1 MPRSTRAPARN
12 KRKKKIL
19 RAAKGYFGGRKNLYR
34 TAKDAVE
41 KGWEHAYRDRKKK
54 KRNFRR
60 LWITRINAA
69 ARQHEL
75 SYSRF
80 MNGLRVA
87 GVELDRKALADL
99 AVRSPDAFASLAEQA
114 KAALRNGAASRESN
128 GS

>member
-1 MPRSTRAPARN
+1 MPRVTHAAARK
-12 KRKKKIL
+12 KRKKKIFK
-19 RAAKGYFGGRKNLYR
+19 AAKGYFGGRKNLYR

-69 ARQHEL
+69 ARENDL

-80 MNGLRVA
+80 MNGLKLS
-87 GVELDRKALADL
+87 GIELDRKALADL
-99 AVRSPDAFASLAEQA
+99 AVRDPGAFTNLAEQA
-114 KAALRNGAASRESN
+114 KESLAKAS
-128 GS
+128 

>member
-1 MPRSTRAPARN
+1 MPRSTHSVARN
-12 KRKKKIL
+12 KRKKKVL
-19 RAAKGYFGGRKNLYR
+19 RNAKGYFGGRKNLYK

-41 KGWEHAYRDRKKK
+41 KGWEHAYRDRRKK

-69 ARQHEL
+69 ARQNDL

-80 MNGLRVA
+80 MNGLRRA

-99 AVRSPDAFASLAEQA
+99 AVRSPDAFASLANRA
-114 KAALRNGAASRESN
+114 KSALSN
-128 GS
+128 

>member
-1 MPRSTRAPARN
+1 MSRVKGGTTTHARH
-12 KRKKKIL
+12 RKIVK
-19 RAAKGYFGGRKNLYR
+19 AAKGYFGGRKNLYK

-69 ARQHEL
+69 VRQHDDGM

-80 MNGLRVA
+80 INGCKQA
-87 GVELDRKALADL
+87 GIELDRKALA
-99 AVRSPDAFASLAEQA
+99 ASM
-114 KAALRNGAASRESN
+114 AS
-128 GS
+128 

>member
-1 MPRSTRAPARN
+1 MPRTTGAPAR
-12 KRKKKIL
+12 KQRKKKIL

-69 ARQHEL
+69 AREHEL

-80 MNGLRVA
+80 MNGLKRS
-87 GVELDRKALADL
+87 GVDLDRKALADL
-99 AVRSPDAFASLAEQA
+99 AVRDPNAFGELATLA
-114 KAALRNGAASRESN
+114 KSGLAQEAA
-128 GS
+128 

>member
-1 MPRSTRAPARN
+1 MPRTTGAPARRQ
-12 KRKKKIL
+12 RKKKVL
-19 RAAKGYFGGRKNLYR
+19 KAAKGYFGGRKNLYR

-69 ARQHEL
+69 AREHEL

-80 MNGLRVA
+80 MNGLKTA
-87 GVELDRKALADL
+87 GIDLDRKALADL
-99 AVRSPDAFASLAEQA
+99 AVREPQAFAALAEQA
-114 KAALRNGAASRESN
+114 KASLQAN
-128 GS
+128 

>member
-1 MPRSTRAPARN
+1 MPRSTASGARK

-19 RAAKGYFGGRKNLYR
+19 KAAKGYFGRRKNLYR

-69 ARQHEL
+69 AREHDM

-80 MNGLRVA
+80 MNGLSRS
-87 GVELDRKALADL
+87 GVELDRKALADI
-99 AVRSPDAFASLAEQA
+99 AVRSPEAFAELVDRAREGLV
-114 KAALRNGAASRESN
+114 KAG
-128 GS
+128 

>member
-1 MPRSTRAPARN
+1 MPRTTGTPAR
-12 KRKKKIL
+12 KDRKKKIL
-19 RAAKGYFGGRKNLYR
+19 KEAKGYFGGRKKLYR

-60 LWITRINAA
+60 LWIARINAA
-69 ARQHEL
+69 ARQNEL

-80 MNGLRVA
+80 MNGLKEA

-99 AVRSPDAFASLAEQA
+99 AVRDPNAFEALAAQA
-114 KAALRNGAASRESN
+114 REALGAKTAN
-128 GS
+128 A